1 MPTYRRIMAQ
11 QTLES
16 PSDLLQFQLRTAMTM
31 EDDSLA
37 ALAELTKAARS
48 ADIKKM
54 FRHHADETRQQVEN
68 LRKLFGLLDLR
79 ESTAPSPSTKGISR
93 QAGSLIERSAPK
105 LRDQVVLASA
115 LGNEH
120 YEIAAYR
127 SLIAGAAGLGLS
139 DAVALLTDN
148 LDQETHTSEELEM
161 ALRERTGV

>member
-1 MPTYRRIMAQ
+1 MAPRS
-11 QTLES
+11 LES
-16 PSDLLQFQLRTAMTM
+16 PADLLQFQLRTAMTM

-37 ALAELTKAARS
+37 ALGELAKAARS

-54 FRHHADETRQQVEN
+54 FRHHADETKEQVEN
-68 LRKLFGLLDLR
+68 LRKVFGLLDLR

-139 DAVALLTDN
+139 DAVGLLKDN
-148 LDQETHTSEELEM
+148 LDQETHTSEELET
-161 ALRERTGV
+161 ALRELTGA

>member
-1 MPTYRRIMAQ
+1 MSQ

-16 PSDLLQFQLRTAMTM
+16 PADLLQFQLRTALTM

-37 ALAELTKAARS
+37 ALGELAKAARS
-48 ADIKKM
+48 AEVKKM
-54 FRHHADETRQQVEN
+54 FRHHADETKEQVEN
-68 LRKLFGLLDLR
+68 LHRVFALLDLR
-79 ESTAPSPSTKGISR
+79 QSTAPSPSTKGISR

-127 SLIAGAAGLGLS
+127 SLIAGASGLGLS
-139 DAVALLTDN
+139 DAVALLTSN
-148 LDQETHTSEELEM
+148 LDQETHTSEELETT
-161 ALRERTGV
+161 LRTLTGA